1 MSIDEIRKY
10 LKDAITRSGY
20 SQSQVAAEM
29 HLSKSN
35 ITNWLTSDREIPLN
49 RLLGV
54 MNYLDDDLFR
64 YQVAEYLVG
73 LPLLAKDKLSIEI
86 PQTRLFAASQE
97 EKQRKALDDHMLAI
111 FNKPAKEITQ
121 QDFQDVERYF
131 KEFSEEV
138 ESEDNMLIAI
148 RQVLRE
154 WAIARP
160 QGGVAYGSYGQ
171 S

>member
-1 MSIDEIRKY
+1 MSIDEIRKD

-35 ITNWLTSDREIPLN
+35 ITNWLTSNRDIPLN

-54 MNYLDDDLFR
+54 MNYLDDNLFR
-64 YQVAEYLVG
+64 YQVAEYLCG
-73 LPLLAKDKLSIEI
+73 LKLLSTGKLSVDI
-86 PQTRLFAASQE
+86 PQTRYIETCKE
-97 EKQRKALDDHMLAI
+97 ESERLALQNKVNLI
-111 FNKPAKEITQ
+111 FNKPSQLITSKDIEVVKDYLQ
-121 QDFQDVERYF
+121 QL
-131 KEFSEEV
+131 SEETDSQASMEV
-138 ESEDNMLIAI
+138 SINNLI
-148 RQVLRE
+148 QQ
-154 WAIARP
+154 WAMDRP